1 MVAVKYDLGVA
12 ELQRANTA
20 TDWLTA
26 ALLASAVWFGLW
38 LLRRLAG
45 RYKQYET
52 ISHPTPIR
60 LIAYLIG
67 NTKPFLFIAL
77 ALFAAEQNLN
87 LPLKIQHAVSNVVLV
102 LIFLQIGLWAG
113 RTVRFYLEIKEGERG
128 TDRTLAG
135 SLGIIKLV
143 AGTLIWS
150 VVILLTLDNVGVN
163 ITALLAGLGV
173 GGVAVALALQNVLGD
188 LFASLSIALDKPFF
202 IGDTLTID
210 AFTGVVEHI
219 GIKTTRLRSD
229 AGEQIILSNA
239 DILKSRVRNFG
250 RAMELR
256 ALAVLRVS
264 YTTAGEK
271 LQAIPKLVEGIVRE
285 QAHVR
290 FERCHLKTFGETALQ
305 FELSYFVQQPS
316 EHPVMDIQQAV
327 NFRILEE
334 FHRAGIEFVYVPPRT
349 I

>member
-1 MVAVKYDLGVA
+1 MQALNLISTT
-12 ELQRANTA
+12 E
-20 TDWLTA
+20 WLSA
-26 ALLASAVWFGLW
+26 AAFASAVWVGLW

-45 RYKQYET
+45 RYRQYES
-52 ISHPTPIR
+52 INHPTPIR

-67 NTKPFLFIAL
+67 NTKPFLFIGV

-87 LPLKIQHAVSNVVLV
+87 LPSKIQHVVSCVVLV

-113 RTVRFYLEIKEGERG
+113 RTVRFYLEIKERERG
-128 TDRTLAG
+128 IDRTLAG

-150 VVILLTLDNVGVN
+150 VLILVALDNLGVN

-271 LQAIPKLVEGIVRE
+271 LKTISKLVEDIVRE

-290 FERCHLKTFGETALQ
+290 FERCHLKTFGETALL
-305 FELSYFVQQPS
+305 FELSYFVQQPG
-316 EHPVMDIQQAV
+316 EHPLLDIQQAI

-334 FHRAGIEFVYVPPRT
+334 FHRAGIEFVYVPPR
-349 I
+349 II